1 KADCN
6 KARQSHFCLSTRY
19 CRRCISFQQRRQSEE
34 AVCLGGERRAKIAIP
49 LSSDAFAPPHTWRP
63 ARGRLAAA
71 GCGGRRG
78 RGGAARGGG
87 MRRPARSRRGSEVAE
102 AGEVVEAEMG
112 PNRAV
117 RRSCCWS
124 HRRRAEVGEEKK
136 VAAGKGRPR
145 AQSAAL
151 LLPRWKERLRRSS
164 PRAPPPS
171 SSLPPPDPSRH
182 RAAQSLQPLL
192 PSTEERLLP
201 PLLDPA
207 ASLAQP
213 GPSHSRRR

>member
-1 KADCN
+1 M
-6 KARQSHFCLSTRY
+6 
-19 CRRCISFQQRRQSEE
+19 RREVE
-34 AVCLGGERRAKIAIP
+34 G
-49 LSSDAFAPPHTWRP
+49 DAPPVDSAGDEHIRRRFPASSAGPGSRTVGGA
-63 ARGRLAAA
+63 ARGAPHA
-71 GCGGRRG
+71 RG
-78 RGGAARGGG
+78 RGGARARGGG
-87 MRRPARSRRGSEVAE
+87 GTT
-102 AGEVVEAEMG
+102 EMG

-171 SSLPPPDPSRH
+171 SSLPPPDPSRCTGADQLH
-182 RAAQSLQPLL
+182 RKVGQDPSSGPCGEGGCRRPNRAQPPPRRPEPPAAAPLVELTLARASTAPPAPLL
-192 PSTEERLLP
+192 ASRLGANDAESERV
-201 PLLDPA
+201 
-207 ASLAQP
+207 
-213 GPSHSRRR
+213 RRRGRG